1 MTEITW
7 EIQTHSMLLFKK
19 NTKKKE
25 NAKLITNTLNNV
37 KINIGIPLPK
47 PCMALPLIILIATK
61 GYPKTK
67 YLKYWEDI
75 FWIFILS
82 LKTETILSE
91 KIKNKKPIIIP
102 INIVDRIA

>member
-7 EIQTHSMLLFKK
+7 DIQTHSMLLFKK

-25 NAKLITNTLNNV
+25 NAKLITSTLNNV
-37 KINIGIPLPK
+37 KINMGIPFPK

-91 KIKNKKPIIIP
+91 KTKNKKPIMIP
-102 INIVDRIA
+102 INTVDRIA